1 MCGSAWCVFFSPP
14 RVLLKTHHCSLSPLW
29 GIIVTLTPTAPKKK
43 NKTKQELCFIPC
55 DQVIVE
61 VLISDQFFSFQLQY
75 GEPVIRRAVPL
86 ALAILSAS
94 NPQLSIVDTLSKL
107 SHDNDAEVSH
117 NSIFAMGIV
126 GAGQYSMRL

>member
-1 MCGSAWCVFFSPP
+1 MST
-14 RVLLKTHHCSLSPLW
+14 RVLCHTS
-29 GIIVTLTPTAPKKK
+29 TL
-43 NKTKQELCFIPC
+43 C
-55 DQVIVE
+55 
-61 VLISDQFFSFQLQY
+61 SFQLQY

-126 GAGQYSMRL
+126 GAGQYGIRLGVDWGGASHAEVLEPGGLAPSPLVLKFSEFDHKRSNYH

>member
-1 MCGSAWCVFFSPP
+1 M
-14 RVLLKTHHCSLSPLW
+14 
-29 GIIVTLTPTAPKKK
+29 
-43 NKTKQELCFIPC
+43 
-55 DQVIVE
+55 
-61 VLISDQFFSFQLQY
+61 QY

-94 NPQLSIVDTLSKL
+94 NPQLSIIDTLSKL

-126 GAGQYSMRL
+126 GAGKSHTIVVHNNYSSPKRHHIIFVNFDI

>member
-1 MCGSAWCVFFSPP
+1 MVILDSHRKSFVCNS
-14 RVLLKTHHCSLSPLW
+14 RLKVDLF
-29 GIIVTLTPTAPKKK
+29 V
-43 NKTKQELCFIPC
+43 
-55 DQVIVE
+55 V
-61 VLISDQFFSFQLQY
+61 FQLQY

-94 NPQLSIVDTLSKL
+94 NPQLSIIDTLSKL

-126 GAGQYSMRL
+126 GAGQLTLVREHVVAKNRVLIKILNVTYLLHVHVLTDLRSLL

>member
-1 MCGSAWCVFFSPP
+1 MRFKIRLGTYHTKTFPLRMCFLQHVHVNFF
-14 RVLLKTHHCSLSPLW
+14 LL
-29 GIIVTLTPTAPKKK
+29 
-43 NKTKQELCFIPC
+43 
-55 DQVIVE
+55 
-61 VLISDQFFSFQLQY
+61 QLQY

-94 NPQLSIVDTLSKL
+94 NPQLSIIDTLSKL

-126 GAGQYSMRL
+126 GAGKSRTI

>member
-1 MCGSAWCVFFSPP
+1 MIFV
-14 RVLLKTHHCSLSPLW
+14 V
-29 GIIVTLTPTAPKKK
+29 
-43 NKTKQELCFIPC
+43 
-55 DQVIVE
+55 
-61 VLISDQFFSFQLQY
+61 FQLQY

-94 NPQLSIVDTLSKL
+94 NPQLSIIDTLSKL

-126 GAGQYSMRL
+126 GAGQLTLVREHDLAKKKVLLKKILITQKKDLSF